1 MLNEKTLAVFQ
12 ENVGGSAYKGQDVY
26 LFIYSFKN
34 EKDLNYVICEYGDR
48 KMGEVKS
55 ATYTLEKGI
64 TKAEYEESTEGK
76 LHTSFVYYQILKKLH
91 KSRESYAI
99 KYITDEQMK
108 DMKDKVKF
116 IQDEAV
122 KKDNLNS
129 DEIWEKASN
138 TYQKD
143 FAFSVDQVTVTGL
156 FVNEGKQLAS
166 LAMISINSTFKQFG
180 GSSSVEKDF

>member
-1 MLNEKTLAVFQ
+1 MSVSNAAVKPF
-12 ENVGGSAYKGQDVY
+12 
-26 LFIYSFKN
+26 
-34 EKDLNYVICEYGDR
+34 
-48 KMGEVKS
+48 
-55 ATYTLEKGI
+55 
-64 TKAEYEESTEGK
+64 
-76 LHTSFVYYQILKKLH
+76 
-91 KSRESYAI
+91 
-99 KYITDEQMK
+99 
-108 DMKDKVKF
+108 KDKVKF

-143 FAFSVDQVTVTGL
+143 YAFSVDQVTVTGL

-180 GSSSVEKDF
+180 GSTSVEKDF